1 MILNIGLGL
10 SIPKVA
16 FSFFSFFFFKAVKRT
31 IVHELKP
38 IFREVKIISTL
49 L

>member
-1 MILNIGLGL
+1 MILSISLGL

-16 FSFFSFFFFKAVKRT
+16 FLFFFKAVKRT
-31 IVHELKP
+31 IVYELKT